1 MSRAPRIL
9 IYDPYLP
16 ALGGGERYAFA
27 FAKALA
33 AVGSVTLG
41 GAAPDDGRLKR
52 FGLEWPCE
60 FRPMDGH
67 RFTEASAA
75 FDVAVVVTNGIPPV
89 SRAERSV
96 MVVQFPGGRL
106 VDGHAP
112 LTALSQRERVRHNYG
127 TIIVYS
133 EFVRRWLADAW
144 GLDSRVISPPVDL
157 GTYAPERKRNQILT
171 VGRFFVG
178 AHAKRHDALVKAFI
192 ELEQTLP
199 SDWRFIVAGGAM
211 DDAETRRYVIDVARA
226 AAGHRIDL
234 MVNASAGE
242 LQTLYGASKIYWH
255 GTGFGR
261 RADELEK
268 AEHFGMTTVEA
279 MSYGC
284 VPVVYADG
292 GQVEIVSRDTGGLW
306 KTLDELG
313 AITSALAMDASRLHH
328 LAGAAACAARAHD
341 FDAFVGK
348 VLAVPEFTEKVRS

>member
-1 MSRAPRIL
+1 MTI
-9 IYDPYLP
+9 
-16 ALGGGERYAFA
+16 
-27 FAKALA
+27 
-33 AVGSVTLG
+33 G

-60 FRPMDGH
+60 FRPLDGH
-67 RFTEASAA
+67 GFTEASAA
-75 FDVAVVVTNGIPPV
+75 FDVAVVVTNRIPPV

-106 VDGHAP
+106 VDGRAP

-127 TIIVYS
+127 SVIVYS
-133 EFVRRWLADAW
+133 NFVRRWLADAW
-144 GLDSRVISPPVDL
+144 GLDSLVISPPVDL
-157 GTYAPERKRNQILT
+157 GTYASGAKCNQILT

-178 AHAKRHDALVKAFI
+178 AHAKRHDALVKGFI
-192 ELEQTLP
+192 ELERTLP
-199 SDWRFIVAGGAM
+199 SDWRFIIAGGAM

-234 MVNASAGE
+234 MVNASAAE
-242 LQTLYGASKIYWH
+242 LQALYRASKIYWH

-261 RADELEK
+261 RPDELEK

-292 GQVEIVSRDTGGLW
+292 GQVEIVSHETGGLW

-313 AITSALAMDASRLHH
+313 AITSALAMDASRLQH
-328 LAGAAACAARAHD
+328 LAGAAVRAAQAHD
-341 FDAFVGK
+341 FDSFAAK
-348 VLAVPEFTEKVRS
+348 ILAIPEFT